1 MWLDSRLRNEGPESQ
16 VSGGAGVGGGV
27 LVVELGEGALTR
39 KRARNVRLRDKGWRL
54 GLGNWIA
61 N

>member
-1 MWLDSRLRNEGPESQ
+1 MRNEGPESQ